1 MFKNAVIAML
11 GSGMWHM
18 SMCEFSLI
26 TFICTAAVLFF
37 VVWAIEDAVDSYK
50 SRKALQRKLNKEIK
64 GIKIIPRKKKK
75 KNDKERFLYG

>member
-11 GSGMWHM
+11 ISGMWHM

-37 VVWAIEDAVDSYK
+37 VVLAIADEVDSHK

-64 GIKIIPRKKKK
+64 GIKIIPSTPTKAS
-75 KNDKERFLYG
+75 